1 MADNI
6 ASDIYLIVSGSALS
20 TKTSEAY
27 KSYLTKEKNLQKEMS
42 AKEDLVKKNGFSGM
56 ATIGWI
62 FLQYVMQNKQLK
74 AYL

>member
-1 MADNI
+1 
-6 ASDIYLIVSGSALS
+6 
-20 TKTSEAY
+20 
-27 KSYLTKEKNLQKEMS
+27 MS